1 MAVFCTDAGHGGSD
15 SGAVWKDIREKDLNL
30 QVTLKLNRLLK
41 ERGHTVWTTRRS
53 DEHVPPLSIRC
64 RLINRH
70 YQLNRPA
77 FDAIVSLHC
86 NVAAKWD
93 EAMGTYQPLPRYRGL
108 YAIYSEESV
117 NGKRLARL
125 VAEHASRHDI
135 PLAHHGTLSTVEL
148 GRSLAWIHQTRPVS
162 VLVEMGFMTNP
173 EELARLQDEAYQ
185 QILAQSIADALEAFV
200 QQPV

>member
-1 MAVFCTDAGHGGSD
+1 MAVFCTDAGHGGTD
-15 SGAVWKDIREKDLNL
+15 SGAVWQSIQEKDLNL
-30 QVTLKLNRLLK
+30 QITLKLNRLLK

-64 RLINRH
+64 RLVNRH
-70 YQLNRPA
+70 YQLKRPA

-93 EAMGTYQPLPRYRGL
+93 ETTRTYQPFPKYRGL

-117 NGKRLARL
+117 RGRELAQL

-135 PLAHHGTLSTVEL
+135 PLAHHGMLSTVEL

-173 EELARLQDEAYQ
+173 DELDRLQEDAYQ
-185 QILAQSIADALEAFV
+185 QLLAQSIADALEAFV
-200 QQPV
+200 RQTA